1 MSVLMKG
8 RHLTSILDLS
18 LEEIHQILKVTE
30 TLKLEKMR
38 GVPHPSLQG
47 RTLAMI
53 FEKPSTR
60 TRVSF
65 EVGINQLGGMGLYL
79 SSKDLQLGRGETIA
93 DTARVLSRYVD
104 GIMARVF
111 SHNTITQLA
120 EYSTVPIINGLSD
133 FEHPCQAL
141 GDIFT
146 LMEKFG
152 SLSGIKMAYIGDGN
166 NVCNSLMFLCAKLG
180 MDFQSASPNGY
191 LPKKEVMD
199 KALEIAKETGAKIGA
214 GTDIDEALKDAK
226 AVYTDVWISMGDE
239 KEKEERLKK
248 FMPYQVNQELL
259 KKVHPQAV
267 ILHCLPAHR
276 GEEITDEAIDGPQ
289 SAVWDEAEN
298 RLHVQKA
305 IMSLLMR

>member
-65 EVGINQLGGMGLYL
+65 EVGINQLGGMGIYL

-166 NVCNSLMFLCAKLG
+166 NVCNSLIFLCAKLG